1 MREPLIP
8 ENMAVGC
15 SSVFPA
21 GEIPTSFVAAIQ
33 STMHGLKYR
42 QHIKVTLSQILGLK
56 QNEFSI
62 TTDFFRMNPLM
73 RNFDVQLNITRCIDT
88 GRKITC
94 SSGLS
99 TLKIKVTQKLKMY
112 QGLFTR
118 TKFQVNDPPVDGV
131 CKIINLGNS
140 ESGDPSNPGL
150 NTALLDIFHIKVLSF
165 KNTHSLALSYR
176 FMLPEN
182 TFSARIGETPTSTL

>member
-8 ENMAVGC
+8 ENLPVGC

-21 GEIPTSFVAAIQ
+21 GEIPIVLSLQFNQPCHGRIEIQ
-33 STMHGLKYR
+33 TTYFILPESDMAK
-42 QHIKVTLSQILGLK
+42 ILGLK

-99 TLKIKVTQKLKMY
+99 TLKIKVTRSM
-112 QGLFTR
+112 
-118 TKFQVNDPPVDGV
+118 
-131 CKIINLGNS
+131 
-140 ESGDPSNPGL
+140 
-150 NTALLDIFHIKVLSF
+150 
-165 KNTHSLALSYR
+165 
-176 FMLPEN
+176 
-182 TFSARIGETPTSTL
+182 